1 MKKLKKNSNA
11 FATFLSQ
18 YCFNLGLKRFA
29 LPQADPR
36 PGSLPAKRGIQQGNV
51 LPAFGASRPRDR
63 REVADWCSGNAKSM
77 ARWWTG
83 IGAFTRRFP
92 LDSRHFFFVLVAA
105 LFADAWLVRAAE
117 NAGEDWPRFLGPH
130 ANGTSSETGL
140 IDKWP
145 SEGPPLLW
153 EKKIGTGY
161 GAPAV
166 MGNRLVVHHRIGGE
180 EIVECLDATDGK
192 SLWHF
197 GYPSAFVDPY
207 GYNNGPRSSPVLTSN
222 LCYTLG
228 AEGKLYCVELAT
240 GKLVWQR
247 DTGIDFNVPEAFF
260 GVGST
265 PLLEDNLLIVMV
277 GGQPDSG
284 VVAFNPLTGKT
295 VWQSVGKKNW
305 GGAPMIG
312 WPGDRTVHWQ
322 IVDKQASY
330 STPVAATIHGKRQIL
345 CLMRQGLVSLDPKTG
360 AVNFSF
366 WFRSQLNDSVNA
378 MSPVVVD
385 DMIFISAAYYKI
397 GSVLLRVK
405 PDCKGV
411 DEVWRGT
418 ALEIHWTTPIYLDGY
433 LYAFSGRNEPD
444 ACLRCVEFKTSK
456 VMWDMDERWTHN
468 TYTPSVYGRGSS
480 ILADGK
486 LYAVG
491 EGGLLGVFK
500 PSPEKFDE
508 VCRYQIPQI
517 HYPCWAA
524 PVLSRKKLYVRSDGE
539 LVCFN
544 LAK

>member
-1 MKKLKKNSNA
+1 MINEWSSN
-11 FATFLSQ
+11 
-18 YCFNLGLKRFA
+18 
-29 LPQADPR
+29 
-36 PGSLPAKRGIQQGNV
+36 
-51 LPAFGASRPRDR
+51 
-63 REVADWCSGNAKSM
+63 
-77 ARWWTG
+77 
-83 IGAFTRRFP
+83 
-92 LDSRHFFFVLVAA
+92 
-105 LFADAWLVRAAE
+105 
-117 NAGEDWPRFLGPH
+117 
-130 ANGTSSETGL
+130 
-140 IDKWP
+140 
-145 SEGPPLLW
+145 GPPLLW

-161 GAPAV
+161 GAPAIV
-166 MGNRLVVHHRIGGE
+166 GNRLVVHHRIGGE

-192 SLWHF
+192 SLWHY
-197 GYPSAFVDPY
+197 GYPSGFVDPY

-228 AEGKLYCVELAT
+228 AEGKLLCLELAT

-247 DTGIDFNVPEAFF
+247 DTGFDFNVPNAFF

-265 PLLEDNLLIVMV
+265 PILEDNLLIVMV

-284 VVAFNPLTGKT
+284 VVAFDPLTGKT
-295 VWQSVGKKNW
+295 AWESVGKKNW
-305 GGAPMIG
+305 DGAPMIG

-397 GSVLLRVK
+397 GSVVLRVK

-411 DEVWRGT
+411 EEVWRST

-444 ACLRCVEFKTSK
+444 ARLRCVEFKTGK
-456 VMWDMDERWTHN
+456 VMWDVDERWTHD
-468 TYTPSVYGRGSS
+468 TLTPSVYGRGSS

-486 LYAVG
+486 LFAVG
-491 EGGLLGVFK
+491 EGGLLGIFK

-508 VCRYQIPQI
+508 VCRYQVPQI

-524 PVLSRKKLYVRSDGE
+524 PVLSRKKLYLRSEGE
-539 LVCFN
+539 LACFN